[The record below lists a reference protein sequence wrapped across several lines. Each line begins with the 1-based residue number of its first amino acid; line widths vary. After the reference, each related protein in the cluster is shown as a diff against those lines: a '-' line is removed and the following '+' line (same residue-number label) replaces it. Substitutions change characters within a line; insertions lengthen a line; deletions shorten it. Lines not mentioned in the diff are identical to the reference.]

1 MKSRWLRHAM
11 VGVALVGT
19 TSVVLAQTPAPGT
32 VPPEKPAPAEAPGSG
47 RSLSP
52 AEMVAQSKDFM
63 DKMQKTLQR
72 VVQLQEVARKQKDII
87 KLNCVNDK
95 LVQIKGN
102 MNVAE
107 SATTLM
113 HEAIARNDEGQRQH
127 EFTRIS
133 LVNQK
138 VQVLGTEAENCIG
151 EDLTYVGQTEVKVE
165 VDPTIPEAD
174 PTREIHP
181 EPVIERPPVASPFN

>member
-1 MKSRWLRHAM
+1 MQSRWLKHAI
-11 VGVALVGT
+11 VGVALIGT
-19 TSVVLAQTPAPGT
+19 TSVFAQTGDTPA
-32 VPPEKPAPAEAPGSG
+32 KPAPAEAPPQGKLLNPG
-47 RSLSP
+47 
-52 AEMVAQSKDFM
+52 EMVAQSKEFM
-63 DKMQKTLQR
+63 GRMQQVLQR
-72 VVQLQEVARKQKDII
+72 VVQLQEIARKQKDII

-107 SATTLM
+107 TATTSL
-113 HEAIARNDEGQRQH
+113 HESIARNDEAQRQH

-133 LVNQK
+133 LTSQK

-165 VDPTIPEAD
+165 IDPTIPEAD
-174 PTREIHP
+174 PTRDVKP
-181 EPVIERPPVASPFN
+181 EPVIERPPIASPFN

>member
-1 MKSRWLRHAM
+1 MQSRWLRHAI
-11 VGVALVGT
+11 VGVALIGT
-19 TSVVLAQTPAPGT
+19 ASVFAQTGGTAEPA
-32 VPPEKPAPAEAPGSG
+32 KPAPAEAPSQGKI
-47 RSLSP
+47 LSP
-52 AEMVAQSKDFM
+52 AEMVAQSKESM
-63 DKMQKTLQR
+63 TKMQAVLSR

-95 LVQIKGN
+95 LVQVKGN

-107 SATTLM
+107 SATTLL
-113 HEAIARNDEGQRQH
+113 HESIARNDEAQRQH

-133 LVNQK
+133 LTNQK

-151 EDLTYVGQTEVKVE
+151 EDLTYVGQTDVKVE
-165 VDPTIPEAD
+165 IDPTIPEAD
-174 PTREIHP
+174 PTRDVKP